1 MTVASTTNRE
11 SYIGNGT
18 TTAFPFPNPYRA
30 SSDLMVTLRTIA
42 TGAESLQVE
51 GVNYTVSGTP
61 TSDAGGFASGTVTF
75 TVAPTAAQQVHIDR
89 VVTRTQATDY
99 VAGDGIP
106 PSSIEGSLDKLTQI
120 VQELDSRF
128 ERTLLQPRTAANRS
142 LILPEPRAADAA
154 KALTVNASGTAYE
167 LSVAAGGGVA
177 DGDKGDITVSGGGAT
192 WTIDAGAVTS
202 TALADN
208 AVTTSKIDG
217 LAVTTAKIAHQ
228 AVTIGKLAHVATN
241 TLLGRS
247 TAGTGDVETIA
258 CTAAG
263 RNLIGDASTTD
274 QRATLG
280 LVIGTDVQAYD
291 ADLAALAALSAN
303 GMIARTGAGT
313 AAVRALTAGSNIS
326 ITNGDGAAGNPT
338 IAATGLQAADATL
351 TALAAY
357 STNGLLTQTAADTFA
372 GRTITGGTAIGVTNG
387 DGVAG
392 NPTIAVNDAE
402 LTAIAGLTSAADRLP
417 YFTGSG
423 TAALA
428 TFTAA
433 GRALVD
439 DATTLAQQQTLGAF
453 DTVAAVNAATIDSTV
468 NHCRTAGY
476 YANGDGGGA
485 LYKRVASGATGAGTP
500 RITSNS
506 GAVIWELA
514 SNDASVL
521 QFGAYNNDTNAATTL
536 SAFQGAAAWSKSVY
550 IPPGTYLISGT
561 ITVTLDG
568 QRWYGDGFNA
578 AIVKSN
584 STTLPMFTITEFLN
598 NTVLESFRLTRSVT
612 ATSGANGID
621 LTNKVVGQ
629 TRFQF
634 LLVEKQWDGFAL
646 SSTDW
651 SEVLDCIAQ
660 QNINNGIYVRNKNT
674 AAATSTACQW
684 NITNTLAQMNGAR
697 GFFYQSQSGPS
708 GMIVGPLK
716 MCATFANSGV
726 GVGFLGSVGVPIYDA
741 RVLGGF
747 YGSDANSAIYVDT
760 YGDQHLIQNCF
771 LERTG
776 RDATGPTLTTAASGT
791 GSGLEVTT
799 NNTGVIVNNVHAY
812 ENSLD
817 GIALSATSSVVSG
830 CRCDNNGQA
839 ASAGRRNGIYIVAGR
854 ASITGVRCGNTSGTA
869 QSYGVRIADGANVAI
884 AGADLT
890 GNGVSAL
897 DITSNANSLSIVA
910 SLPNTIN
917 TQLPIVETNAGSAT
931 APTLTTKGDTN
942 TGVFY
947 PAADNIAFTTG
958 GTRRMRVMDTGNIAI
973 GSAND
978 APGATGFTSFV
989 ALGNNNTGIG
999 NVGTNEIALASAN
1012 VETLRSISTHLKTS
1026 VELRISGDAGGQA
1039 SHNTLTGTSDVTA
1052 NSTGTGTIKFKGA
1065 TSRDSSGFIKIY
1077 IGTTAY
1083 YVPVFSAI
1091 TG

>member
-1 MTVASTTNRE
+1 MAIFDRIRDTT
-11 SYIGNGT
+11 T
-18 TTAFPFPNPYRA
+18 TTATLSATTTFTVSGSAPSGFQTFSARFVSSPADSNIPVVIAHQTLNEWQVAWCSYTASNTLRVDTIIASSNSDNGVAFSAGTKDVFVANSSKAIAGLREANTFTGNNTFPNTGLKVQDTDASHVLTLASGALTANRTLTLTTGSAADRTLDISAANVTISTAGAALIDDADSTAQRA
-30 SSDLMVTLRTIA
+30 TLGLGTIA
-42 TGAESLQVE
+42 TQ
-51 GVNYTVSGTP
+51 
-61 TSDAGGFASGTVTF
+61 
-75 TVAPTAAQQVHIDR
+75 
-89 VVTRTQATDY
+89 
-99 VAGDGIP
+99 
-106 PSSIEGSLDKLTQI
+106 
-120 VQELDSRF
+120 
-128 ERTLLQPRTAANRS
+128 AANNVTITGGS
-142 LILPEPRAADAA
+142 I
-154 KALTVNASGTAYE
+154 SGITDLA
-167 LSVAAGGGVA
+167 VA
-177 DGDKGDITVSGGGAT
+177 DGGTGASTLTGVVKGTGTSALTASTIVTADI
-192 WTIDAGAVTS
+192 DNDQVTY
-202 TALADN
+202 
-208 AVTTSKIDG
+208 
-217 LAVTTAKIAHQ
+217 AKIQ
-228 AVTIGKLAHVATN
+228 NVSATDK
-241 TLLGRS
+241 LLGRS
-247 TAGTGDVETIA
+247 TAGAGDVEE
-258 CTAAG
+258 
-263 RNLIGDASTTD
+263 
-274 QRATLG
+274 
-280 LVIGTDVQAYD
+280 
-291 ADLAALAALSAN
+291 
-303 GMIARTGAGT
+303 
-313 AAVRALTAGSNIS
+313 
-326 ITNGDGAAGNPT
+326 ITC
-338 IAATGLQAADATL
+338 
-351 TALAAY
+351 
-357 STNGLLTQTAADTFA
+357 
-372 GRTITGGTAIGVTNG
+372 
-387 DGVAG
+387 
-392 NPTIAVNDAE
+392 
-402 LTAIAGLTSAADRLP
+402 
-417 YFTGSG
+417 
-423 TAALA
+423 
-428 TFTAA
+428 TAA
-433 GRALVD
+433 GRALID

-468 NHCRTAGY
+468 NHIRTAGY

-550 IPPGTYLISGT
+550 ISPGTYLIDGT

-612 ATSGANGID
+612 ATIGANGID

-634 LLVEKQWDGFAL
+634 LLAEKQWDGFAL

-660 QNINNGIYVRNKNT
+660 QNINNGIYVKNKNT
-674 AAATSTACQW
+674 ADATSIACQW
-684 NITNTLAQMNGAR
+684 NITNTLSQMNGAR
-697 GFFYQSQSGPS
+697 GFFYQSQSGPA

-726 GVGFLGSVGVPIYDA
+726 GLGFLGSVGVPIYDA

-791 GSGLEVTT
+791 GSGLEVTA

-812 ENSLD
+812 DNSLD

-839 ASAGRRNGIYIVAGR
+839 ASSGRRNGIYIVAGR

-869 QSYGVRIADGANVAI
+869 QSYGVRIADGADVAI

-942 TGVFY
+942 TGIYY
-947 PAADNIAFTTG
+947 PAADNIG
-958 GTRRMRVMDTGNIAI
+958 
-973 GSAND
+973 
-978 APGATGFTSFV
+978 
-989 ALGNNNTGIG
+989 
-999 NVGTNEIALASAN
+999 
-1012 VETLRSISTHLKTS
+1012 H
-1026 VELRISGDAGGQA
+1026 
-1039 SHNTLTGTSDVTA
+1039 
-1052 NSTGTGTIKFKGA
+1052 
-1065 TSRDSSGFIKIY
+1065 
-1077 IGTTAY
+1077 
-1083 YVPVFSAI
+1083 
-1091 TG
+1091 